1 MIDLHAHVL
10 AGIDDGPA
18 TMSEA
23 VETMATAARE
33 GVVTLAATPHVRP
46 DHPAVRPA
54 ELATRTSE
62 LRAACAEAGVA
73 VELVVGGE
81 VDLAWAQRADDGA
94 LAAASYGG
102 QGHDLLV
109 ETPYSELPAN
119 FEELVLRVAARGY
132 RVLLAHPERNPT
144 LQRNPRRLATLLEH
158 GTLVQVTAGALL
170 GPRSSR
176 SRRLATALM
185 QERQA
190 HVLASD
196 RHGVAIKRTG
206 LRDGVEAA
214 DREIGAYARWMVTDA
229 PAAILA
235 GAPLPPSPVAT
246 RPRRPWR
253 RRA

>member
-1 MIDLHAHVL
+1 M
-10 AGIDDGPA
+10 
-18 TMSEA
+18 
-23 VETMATAARE
+23 
-33 GVVTLAATPHVRP
+33 
-46 DHPAVRPA
+46 
-54 ELATRTSE
+54 
-62 LRAACAEAGVA
+62 
-73 VELVVGGE
+73 
-81 VDLAWAQRADDGA
+81 
-94 LAAASYGG
+94 
-102 QGHDLLV
+102 
-109 ETPYSELPAN
+109 
-119 FEELVLRVAARGY
+119 LRVAARGY

-235 GAPLPPSPVAT
+235 GAPLPPTPSPRGRGGRGAVAHSPLGRKADT
-246 RPRRPWR
+246 RRTSARPPPADLRGRPRRSSEPYPCCTCFGPR
-253 RRA
+253 SAAG